1 MPGALSPSPLAGRR
15 RPPPNRSA
23 VADAPDSIVLKRDR
37 ELSGRTWHI
46 WIRRAWY
53 VLLAAIVVLALVNIF
68 GQRPSS
74 TTVGA
79 PEAALK
85 VYAPK
90 HLRGGLLYMA
100 RFTIYAKQDL
110 KKATLVLAPGW
121 AESITINTI
130 EPSPVG
136 EASANGR
143 LSFELGHIPAGE
155 RYRLFMEFQVNP
167 TNVGSRSQNV
177 RLLDGDT
184 PILTVKRSVVV
195 FP

>member
-1 MPGALSPSPLAGRR
+1 LAGRR

-37 ELSGRTWHI
+37 DLDGRTWHI
-46 WIRRAWY
+46 WIRRLAY
-53 VLLAAIVVLALVNIF
+53 VLIGAVIVLALINVF
-68 GQRPSS
+68 GQRPS
-74 TTVGA
+74 TTVADA
-79 PEAALK
+79 PQATLK

-100 RFTIYAKQDL
+100 RFTIYAKQEL

-177 RLLDGDT
+177 QLLDGNT
-184 PILTVKRSVVV
+184 PILTVKRSILV